1 MFYLRLVRGYRVIDL
16 GRWLL
21 TAAAAAVVAGFLL
34 RALGL
39 ALSDPRG
46 GGSLGRLLW
55 CLPPL
60 AAVGWFAAIAA
71 RALPAQRPERM
82 AGLTAAGAGPR
93 RIRLLIAGEIAF
105 ACAVGSVV
113 SLLLFLVLRNNI
125 AGPTLAP
132 DLGMGVALP
141 IAAPVALLTLLPLAA
156 GLAAALAVPVREEL
170 PGATTAAGTR
180 RFHPA
185 RTILAA
191 LLALGG
197 TLTELYGLR
206 PAAPV
211 DPHPLKLPA
220 GLGHSSVNLLIGWGI
235 AALGLAL
242 LTGPLLAFA
251 GRLLALG
258 RPSAR
263 RLLAGR
269 ELSSRATRLGAPPA
283 VLALTLAVVL
293 TAVRQWVTPGVQN
306 GEPLP
311 GAEAVLIT
319 GCVAAA
325 MIARLTELRIAR
337 RPVAAT
343 LHQLGASP
351 QLLFGAAALRWL
363 AGGTVLLLTG
373 GLTAALAAGILRS

>member
-21 TAAAAAVVAGFLL
+21 TAVAAAVVAGFLL

-39 ALSDPRG
+39 ALSDPPVG
-46 GGSLGRLLW
+46 ATDRLLW

-60 AAVGWFAAIAA
+60 VAVGWFAAIAA
-71 RALPAQRPERM
+71 RAVPAQRPERM

-93 RIRLLIAGEIAF
+93 WIRLMIAGEIAL
-105 ACAVGSVV
+105 ACAAGSVV
-113 SLLLFLVLRNNI
+113 SLLVFLVLRNNI
-125 AGPTLAP
+125 AGAWLAP

-141 IAAPVALLTLLPLAA
+141 LAAPITLLTLLPLAA
-156 GLAAALAVPVREEL
+156 GLAAAFAVPVREEL
-170 PGATTAAGTR
+170 PGGADPAEAR
-180 RFHPA
+180 HFHPA
-185 RTILAA
+185 RTVLAGA
-191 LLALGG
+191 LALGG

-211 DPHPLKLPA
+211 DPHPLRLPA
-220 GLGHSSVNLLIGWGI
+220 DLGRTSVNLLIGWGI

-269 ELSSRATRLGAPPA
+269 GLTDQAGRLGAPPA
-283 VLALTLAVVL
+283 VLALTVAVVL
-293 TAVRQWVTPGVQN
+293 TAVRQWVTPGMRS

-311 GAEAVLIT
+311 AAEAVLIT
-319 GCVAAA
+319 GCVTAAA
-325 MIARLTELRIAR
+325 IARLTELRTAR
-337 RPVAAT
+337 RPATAT

-373 GLTAALAAGILRS
+373 GTTAALAAGILRS